1 MESKAGASFGRRT
14 ECYPASL
21 RLHDPFDEMK
31 AQSVTWNIRFDP
43 FSTIKRFE
51 QVTLIGN
58 VDTRSAIREAQPDLV
73 FGGILLTDDI
83 DMQLISGLA
92 VFERIT

>member
-1 MESKAGASFGRRT
+1 MKRETGAFILDGIERD
-14 ECYPASL
+14 PASL
-21 RLHDPFDEMK
+21 RLHNAFDEVQS
-31 AQSVTWNIRFDP
+31 QSVTWNIRFDP

-58 VDTRSAIREAQPDLV
+58 LDTRSAIRDAQPDFV

-83 DMQLISGLA
+83 DMQLFSGLA
-92 VFERIT
+92 RT